1 MKKNIKNIYRG
12 GLLIALA
19 GTMVSCGDDFLKQ
32 DPLSFYEPGTTYST
46 EAGLQAAMTQ
56 CDKQLKTYIIDNNW
70 NNVGLATNYLMSD
83 VGMYAKTDM
92 GGGFRTTL
100 MPS

>member
-32 DPLSFYEPGTTYST
+32 DPLSS
-46 EAGLQAAMTQ
+46 
-56 CDKQLKTYIIDNNW
+56 
-70 NNVGLATNYLMSD
+70 MSQ
-83 VGMYAKTDM
+83 VLPIVL
-92 GGGFRTTL
+92 RQVCRL
-100 MPS
+100 P

>member
-1 MKKNIKNIYRG
+1 
-12 GLLIALA
+12 
-19 GTMVSCGDDFLKQ
+19 MVSCGDDFLKQ
-32 DPLSFYEPGTTYST
+32 DPLCSMSLGTTYST

-92 GGGFRTTL
+92 GGGFQDNL

>member
-56 CDKQLKTYIIDNNW
+56 
-70 NNVGLATNYLMSD
+70 
-83 VGMYAKTDM
+83 
-92 GGGFRTTL
+92 
-100 MPS
+100 

>member
-56 CDKQLKTYIIDNNW
+56 CDKQLKT
-70 NNVGLATNYLMSD
+70 
-83 VGMYAKTDM
+83 
-92 GGGFRTTL
+92 
-100 MPS
+100 